1 MSFVTGASGFVGSR
15 LVGELLDRGHSVT
28 AMVRAGA
35 SVSALRAAARGREV
49 TLVGGDLRRF
59 ESIRGHLGADYV
71 FHLGATLMGVTE
83 AQFYSTNVTG
93 TANLLKALAKGG
105 RPLKRFI
112 LVSSLAAA
120 GPSRTGL
127 PLDERVLPSP
137 ISCYGR
143 SKLQAEEIARSFHS
157 ANLPVTIVRPAG
169 ILGVGSRDVV
179 ELVLRLANLR
189 VALQLAESP
198 ERLSLIHVNDTVGAI
213 LSASTS
219 PRTLGKIYFL
229 SADPPVQTNQILS
242 GAARLTGRRPFVT
255 LTIGARS
262 QYVMAVMAETVSA
275 LFQTRPLLTRDKWR
289 ELRGADWICTS
300 ASAKKDFN
308 WEASITLEDSL
319 TDIRDGLKNNLH
331 RTVRGVS
338 A

>member
-1 MSFVTGASGFVGSR
+1 
-15 LVGELLDRGHSVT
+15 
-28 AMVRAGA
+28 
-35 SVSALRAAARGREV
+35 
-49 TLVGGDLRRF
+49 
-59 ESIRGHLGADYV
+59 
-71 FHLGATLMGVTE
+71 MGVTE
-83 AQFYSTNVTG
+83 AVLNSTNVTG

-127 PLDERVLPSP
+127 PLDEEGFAFTDIVLWAL
-137 ISCYGR
+137 

-157 ANLPVTIVRPAG
+157 ANLPVTVARPAG

-229 SADPPVQTNQILS
+229 SADPPVKTNPYFEWGCPLDRPAS
-242 GAARLTGRRPFVT
+242 FRDPDDRRP
-255 LTIGARS
+255 IS
-262 QYVMAVMAETVSA
+262 
-275 LFQTRPLLTRDKWR
+275 
-289 ELRGADWICTS
+289 
-300 ASAKKDFN
+300 
-308 WEASITLEDSL
+308 
-319 TDIRDGLKNNLH
+319 IRDGSYG
-331 RTVRGVS
+331 RDG
-338 A
+338 